1 MKKPWLV
8 LLVMLIVIP
17 SLVIAQGGRRGGRG
31 GGGGGRGG
39 NGGKDNSGPAK
50 EETTDSRP
58 TKPADL
64 TAVSITAKWKDAKTL
79 VVTATVKN
87 AGPGIFMGTRTAS
100 LKIAGKDGKLETAKE
115 ETLPGIAVGDT
126 HTVTFETT
134 DKKYFDKD
142 LKWTLEVTPAD
153 ATAGNDKKT
162 TTISPGPQPKG

>member
-8 LLVMLIVIP
+8 VLVMLIVIP
-17 SLVIAQGGRRGGRG
+17 SLVLAQRGRG
-31 GGGGGRGG
+31 GGRGGGGRGG
-39 NGGKDNSGPAK
+39 NGGKDNGGPAK

-79 VVTATVKN
+79 VVTATLKN
-87 AGPGIFMGTRTAS
+87 AGPGIFMGTRTAV
-100 LKIAGKDGKLETAKE
+100 LKITGKDGKPEVAKE
-115 ETLPGIAVGDT
+115 ETLPGIAVAET

-142 LKWTLEVTPAD
+142 LKWTLELTPAD
-153 ATAGNDKKT
+153 NAASNDKKT
-162 TTISPGPQPKG
+162 TTLSPGPQPKG